1 MTTSP
6 EMSSWNGFVAS
17 VERSSFYQGLPTRDC
32 SVREGCSVVA
42 REPARC
48 PRCRPRRCCACALT
62 PFNPTWSR
70 RSGASREN
78 KRHPSAHAQPNSLPS
93 LLSRVEG
100 NAGGSRVLARKSRSG
115 ASAVRCATPNH
126 AAHPD
131 AREASHLLSPSQ
143 SRAGGRGRWAAHG
156 RLPVPLR
163 RDLTSE

>member
-6 EMSSWNGFVAS
+6 EMSSWNAFVAS
-17 VERSSFYQGLPTRDC
+17 VDRSSFYQGLPTRDC

-48 PRCRPRRCCACALT
+48 LRRRSRRCCTCALA

-70 RSGASREN
+70 RSGPSREN
-78 KRHPSAHAQPNSLPS
+78 KRHSSAHAQPNSLLP
-93 LLSRVEG
+93 LLSGVEG

-126 AAHPD
+126 AAQPEPLKRRALWRPS
-131 AREASHLLSPSQ
+131 ARWPRTLGMSNQ
-143 SRAGGRGRWAAHG
+143 YRGNY
-156 RLPVPLR
+156 
-163 RDLTSE
+163 EN